1 MKHCYTIINK
11 CLKLVNTLTLK
22 HKQQII
28 LKSKTET
35 KNNKNS
41 QVIRETAMVSHGFSS
56 HSPLQPT
63 DHTSF
68 LHHAQHQISSV
79 AQSCLTLQAHGLQ
92 HGNQFITNSGSLL
105 RPHVQWVSDAIQPSH
120 PLSSPSPPAFNIS
133 QHQGLFKM
141 SQFFTSGGQ
150 SIGVSASASVLS
162 KNIQDLFPLR

>member
-28 LKSKTET
+28 LKSKTKT

-41 QVIRETAMVSHGFSS
+41 QVISETAVVSHGFSS

-63 DHTSF
+63 DHTSI

-79 AQSCLTLQAHGLQ
+79 AQSCLTLQPHGLQ
-92 HGNQFITNSGSLL
+92 HS
-105 RPHVQWVSDAIQPSH
+105 RPPCPSPTPGVSSDLVSNESVMPSNHLIVCH
-120 PLSSPSPPAFNIS
+120 PLLLLPSIFP
-133 QHQGLFKM
+133 
-141 SQFFTSGGQ
+141 
-150 SIGVSASASVLS
+150 SIRVFS
-162 KNIQDLFPLR
+162 K

>member
-120 PLSSPSPPAFNIS
+120 PFSCLQFFPASGFFQWLSSSHQVAKVVGYKL
-133 QHQGLFKM
+133 QHQSFQWIFRADFL
-141 SQFFTSGGQ
+141 
-150 SIGVSASASVLS
+150 
-162 KNIQDLFPLR
+162 